1 MMVRIRKEYTKDQI
15 DTSLI
20 EYWERIYLSQ
30 NLPEYQR
37 LREVMV
43 CAFAIKAL
51 IKKRDIQL

>member
-1 MMVRIRKEYTKDQI
+1 MMVRIPKEYTRDQI
-15 DTSLI
+15 DISLI
-20 EYWERIYLSQ
+20 EYWQRIYLSQ
-30 NLPEYQR
+30 NLPEHHR